1 MKASKHMKHNPTTT
15 PIADRVVTLIDSVLV
30 SVRTLFARMTP
41 DGCCDVTIMPLLLG
55 LNNEFVMDG
64 SKVGKRLGGGLLI
77 IDGEEVF

>member
-41 DGCCDVTIMPLLLG
+41 DGCDVTIMPLLLG

-64 SKVGKRLGGGLLI
+64 SKVGKRLGMVLLI